1 MDMFDGFHGF
11 PGGPLTVSM
20 MSTYP
25 PTACGLATFA
35 SALERA
41 MVDLGHR
48 VRFVRVDDGTLE
60 SDGGHRT
67 AGHLLAGSLPSVR
80 RAAHV
85 LSDADVAIVQHEY
98 GIYGGRD
105 GEEVLD
111 VLRLTDVPL
120 ITVLHT
126 VPTAPTPNQRRI
138 LEELGRLSSQLV
150 VLTASA
156 RDRLVDGYLV
166 DPHSVVVIPHG
177 AIVVD
182 RFRGSRLM
190 PTAPRPQLLSWGLIG
205 PGKGLESVIDAVGD
219 LETDGHPVDYTIA
232 GRTHP
237 KVARLQ
243 GESYRG
249 SLVRRARDRG
259 VLRRV
264 HFDQSYR
271 GPEHLAHY
279 IASSSVVVLPYT
291 STDQI
296 VSGVL
301 VDSIAAGR
309 PVISTAFPHARE
321 LLADGGGILVDHGD
335 HDGLVEAIRAVTRDP
350 GLLAR
355 LTSEAQRLAP
365 LHSWPSVGHR
375 YAQLAAQLS
384 SRLEP
389 IPA

>member
-1 MDMFDGFHGF
+1 MDYSY
-11 PGGPLTVSM
+11 GGPLTVAM

-41 MVDLGHR
+41 MIQAGHE
-48 VRFVRVDDGTLE
+48 VRFIRVDDGTLE
-60 SDGGHRT
+60 SDGGYRT
-67 AGHLLAGSLPSVR
+67 AGQLLAGSLPSVR

-111 VLRLTDVPL
+111 VLRLADVPL

-126 VPTAPTPNQRRI
+126 VPTLPTPNQRRI
-138 LEELGRLSSQLV
+138 LEELARLSSQLV
-150 VLTASA
+150 VLTFSA
-156 RDRLVDGYLV
+156 RDRLLTGYQI
-166 DPHSVVVIPHG
+166 DPASVSVIPHG

-182 RFRGSRLM
+182 RFRGSRLL
-190 PTAPRPQLLSWGLIG
+190 PTARRPQLLSWGLIG
-205 PGKGLESVIDAVGD
+205 PGKGLESVIDAIGD
-219 LETDGHPVDYTIA
+219 LAAADHQVDYTIA

-237 KVARLQ
+237 KVARQQ

-259 VLRRV
+259 VLRHV

-271 GPEHLAHY
+271 GAEHLAHY
-279 IASSSVVVLPYT
+279 VASSSVVVLPYS

-321 LLADGGGILVDHGD
+321 LLANGGGILVDHGD

-355 LTSEAQRLAP
+355 LTAEAQRLAP
-365 LHSWPSVGHR
+365 QHSWPSVGR
-375 YAQLAAQLS
+375 QYAQLAAHLT